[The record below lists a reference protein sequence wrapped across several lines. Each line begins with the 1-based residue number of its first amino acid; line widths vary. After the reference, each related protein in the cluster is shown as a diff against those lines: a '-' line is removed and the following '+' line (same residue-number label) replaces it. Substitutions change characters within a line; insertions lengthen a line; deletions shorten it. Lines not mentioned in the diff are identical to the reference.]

1 MSTTV
6 ATDNS
11 KTSDTNDMARKSSSP
26 SWKLEGDYFEGCN
39 CDIVC
44 PCSFFQDPDEG
55 SCYVTCAWH
64 IQKGVYDDNTTL
76 DNLNVVAMFNSPG
89 NMVTGPK
96 WKAALYIDERGT
108 QEQKDAIIKIYS
120 GQAGGFFA
128 AASNLIGEMLGV
140 KSVPIEFSVDGK
152 RRWLKLKDTL
162 ELQIEAIEGSDK
174 NKESLLLNVPFTPV
188 PGFDLTIARSSKH
201 RYNDYGIEW
210 NNSGKNGF
218 YCKFKYSP

>member
-11 KTSDTNDMARKSSSP
+11 KTADTNGMARKSSSP
-26 SWKLEGDYFEGCN
+26 LWRLEGDYFEGCN

-64 IQKGVYDDNTTL
+64 IQNGVYDDNTTL
-76 DNLNVVAMFNSPG
+76 DNLNVAAIFNSPG

-96 WKAALYIDERGT
+96 WKAALYIDERAT
-108 QEQKDAIIKIYS
+108 QEQKNAIIKIYS

-210 NNSGKNGF
+210 NNSGK
-218 YCKFKYSP
+218 KWLLL